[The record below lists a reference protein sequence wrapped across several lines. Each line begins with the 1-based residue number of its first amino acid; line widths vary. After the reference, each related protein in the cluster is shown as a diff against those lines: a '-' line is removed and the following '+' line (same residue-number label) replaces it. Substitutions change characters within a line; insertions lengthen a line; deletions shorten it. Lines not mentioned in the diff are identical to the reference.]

1 MGQPISDNHE
11 STGKFFSSTEGVWK
25 EHDTIMNSMINAEC
39 TISAQQFPSALM
51 TLSYCQNGSFAKII
65 QSEKNVDFCSSK

>member
-1 MGQPISDNHE
+1 M
-11 STGKFFSSTEGVWK
+11 
-25 EHDTIMNSMINAEC
+25 IMNSVINAEC

-65 QSEKNVDFCSSK
+65 QSEKNLDFCSSK